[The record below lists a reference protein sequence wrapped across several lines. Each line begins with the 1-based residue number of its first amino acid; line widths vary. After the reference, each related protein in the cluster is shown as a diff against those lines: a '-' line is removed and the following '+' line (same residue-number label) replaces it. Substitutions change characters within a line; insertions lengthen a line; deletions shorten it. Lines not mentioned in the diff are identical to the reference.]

1 MESRLPALIGGI
13 AGASFSTLM
22 DLNAWGTKMAGS
34 DLRLGTVVCAL
45 TFGFLG
51 AAIAETLAYAVRNW

>member
-13 AGASFSTLM
+13 AGASLSTLM

-45 TFGFLG
+45 AFAVLG
-51 AAIAETLAYAVRNW
+51 AAFAEALAYFARN